1 MRAGEIGILAFIAVL
16 VVGMIAYRSMH
27 TVPVADRD
35 QGIPFYTTAAPE
47 LKHKA
52 EALYKRLGQY
62 ICFNDECPYYVRGWD
77 TFSNQGIPGSY
88 RFMFD
93 PESGGCHSVPVLTP
107 TALRASIVAAEDPNA
122 RPDPTVV
129 D

>member
-1 MRAGEIGILAFIAVL
+1 MMSEQPLSKWR
-16 VVGMIAYRSMH
+16 
-27 TVPVADRD
+27 VP
-35 QGIPFYTTAAPE
+35 QTPFVEWSSVY
-47 LKHKA
+47 
-52 EALYKRLGQY
+52 QY

>member
-1 MRAGEIGILAFIAVL
+1 MMSEQPLSKWR
-16 VVGMIAYRSMH
+16 
-27 TVPVADRD
+27 VP
-35 QGIPFYTTAAPE
+35 QTPFVEWSSVY
-47 LKHKA
+47 
-52 EALYKRLGQY
+52 QY
-62 ICFNDECPYYVRGWD
+62 ICFNDECPYDVRGWD
-77 TFSNQGIPGSY
+77 TFSKQGIPGSY